1 MQSTR
6 HPFRQHVVPH
16 APGAI
21 RAFTCEEAVANL
33 RAQLFIVLTA
43 PTARSCQPGIEPAPR
58 DTERPHNH
66 PAGQITRCFAMKEN
80 FTSIPSRS
88 RPRLFLGCLVRPSA
102 WSPPVSYTH
111 LR

>member
-6 HPFRQHVVPH
+6 CTLRNQIVPY

-21 RAFTCEEAVANL
+21 GPITREEAGANL

-58 DTERPHNH
+58 DTERP
-66 PAGQITRCFAMKEN
+66 AQ
-80 FTSIPSRS
+80 PSRRPDHPVLRDEGELHVDSFAKYAAACLRMS
-88 RPRLFLGCLVRPSA
+88 RSA
-102 WSPPVSYTH
+102 FS
-111 LR
+111 L